1 MRGKCPK
8 VSELLKHSYPPDCPG
23 PGLPFPQWS
32 LPSACLPIGG
42 LAWLRPLSIP
52 HLRTNTSVCSLAHP
66 PPLTQKWH
74 LHPTFHPCSPWE
86 VTCTPPGVSE
96 PLEAQKVAVLG
107 GLSLPCLSRPCT
119 DCVRAP
125 CLARVTF
132 EKSLHSSIQPSAM
145 PKTGA
150 TATQADS
157 HSHRLSDRD
166 RCRGRTCC
174 LWLPQQH
181 RVLSSRLP
189 PQPPLPLPLPP
200 PPFFSPSSSGGP
212 FSLFLQWL

>member
-1 MRGKCPK
+1 MEPAQCLPAHRR
-8 VSELLKHSYPPDCPG
+8 
-23 PGLPFPQWS
+23 PGLVEAS
-32 LPSACLPIGG
+32 LDPSPENKHLCMLTCSPSTPHTEVAPTSHLSPLQSLGG
-42 LAWLRPLSIP
+42 DVHTSRC
-52 HLRTNTSVCSLAHP
+52 LRTFGGPESGRA
-66 PPLTQKWH
+66 W
-74 LHPTFHPCSPWE
+74 
-86 VTCTPPGVSE
+86 GSE
-96 PLEAQKVAVLG
+96 SA
-107 GLSLPCLSRPCT
+107 LSLRPCT